1 VTARIFIKLILAVTV
16 VLAVAL
22 TSVNL
27 IATPRV
33 RASFIESLKREL
45 VEKARGLELLLPRP
59 QSEFAKIEAAVGG
72 RVTWIAPDGRVLGD
86 SQASP
91 ETMENHAGR
100 PEVAQALAGKTGS
113 SLRTSSTVGIEF
125 LYVAVPVS
133 VPSLGSVLRI
143 AVPSSE
149 VDQRV
154 RDLRNA
160 VLLSTTLAFLPA
172 VLLAAYFARYVS
184 NRLGAIIDF
193 TRSLTQGDFHARLQD
208 SGGELGML
216 SSNLNETSEKLK
228 FMMNRLETE
237 HAELEKVERVRK
249 DFVINV
255 SHELRTPLAS
265 IQGYTETLLDGAI
278 NEPANAVK
286 FLNIIRQNTQR
297 LTRLTADLLVLS
309 RIELGQQKFKFTA
322 HSVNMLLTEN
332 VDSILP
338 LAQRKKIELKLEAAP
353 SDLQVFADAE
363 AVHQILTNLLENA
376 IKYTPDGGVVSVGAR
391 ATGKDD
397 RVEFFVHDTGL
408 GIPPDDLSRLFER
421 FYRVDKARSKA
432 LGGTGLGL
440 AIVKHLTRVHGGDVR
455 VESKVDKGS
464 TFYFTLPTKD
474 LDWGELGAIQGD
486 LIA

>member
-1 VTARIFIKLILAVTV
+1 MTARIFIKLILAVTG

-33 RASFIESLKREL
+33 RASFLQSLEREL
-45 VEKARGLELLLPRP
+45 GEKARAVELLLPRP
-59 QSEFAKIEAAVGG
+59 QEDFKKIEAAVGG

-86 SQASP
+86 SEAKP
-91 ETMENHAGR
+91 EAMENHATR
-100 PEVAQALAGKTGS
+100 PEVAQALAGKIGS
-113 SLRTSSTVGIEF
+113 SLRTSSPVGIEF
-125 LYVAVPVS
+125 FYVAVPVN
-133 VPSLGSVLRI
+133 VPTAGSVLRV

-154 RDLRNA
+154 RALRNS
-160 VLLSTTLAFLPA
+160 VLLATAIAFLPA
-172 VLLAAYFARYVS
+172 VLLAAYFARFAS

-193 TRSLTQGDFHARLQD
+193 TRSLTRGNFHARLENA
-208 SGGELGML
+208 GRGELGML
-216 SSNLNETSEKLK
+216 SANLNETSEKLQ
-228 FMMNRLETE
+228 FMMERLESE
-237 HAELEKVERVRK
+237 HAELEKVEQVRK

-278 NEPANAVK
+278 NEPANATK
-286 FLNIIRQNTQR
+286 FLNIIRQNTER

-309 RIELGQQKFKFTA
+309 RIELGQQQFKFTMCP
-322 HSVNMLLTEN
+322 VNRLLNEN
-332 VDSILP
+332 IDSMLP
-338 LAQRKKIELKLEAAP
+338 LAQRKHILLNLELAPGEAE
-353 SDLQVFADAE
+353 VFADAE
-363 AVHQILTNLLENA
+363 AVHQILTNLMENA
-376 IKYTPDGGVVSVGAR
+376 IKYTPDGGEVTVGAR
-391 ATGKDD
+391 TVGEN
-397 RVEFFVHDTGL
+397 VEFFVRDSGL
-408 GIPPDDLSRLFER
+408 GIPPEDLSRLFER

-464 TFYFTLPTKD
+464 TFYFTLPSKEFTH
-474 LDWGELGAIQGD
+474 
-486 LIA
+486 